1 MAISFLLQ
9 LQTERIVPR
18 FGAAVLATG
27 PKIRHRGWPC
37 GYREAMRELLAFDAA
52 AGTALVA
59 LGIRLAA
66 ADR

>member
-1 MAISFLLQ
+1 
-9 LQTERIVPR
+9 
-18 FGAAVLATG
+18 VLATG

-37 GYREAMRELLAFDAA
+37 GYREAMRELLAIDAA
-52 AGTALVA
+52 TDTALVA